1 MAEEKKDEIKKP
13 AEQAADAPKAEAKTA
28 EPAPA
33 AAAAEPAKA
42 AEEKKEVKAER
53 PANCISC
60 NKSIKKRWYYR
71 DGKFYCTKSCWQTAA
86 KKAKAPE
93 AEAKPQ

>member
-1 MAEEKKDEIKKP
+1 MAEEKKEEIKKP
-13 AEQAADAPKAEAKTA
+13 VEQPAAAPKAEAKAT
-28 EPAPA
+28 EPAP

-42 AEEKKEVKAER
+42 GEEKKVEKVER
-53 PANCISC
+53 PANCVGC

-71 DGKFYCTKSCWQTAA
+71 DGKFYCSKRCWQTAA